1 MQIVSPGLGLIFWM
15 TLSFLILFFV
25 LKKFA
30 WKPIVNALNEREKT
44 IDNALH
50 SADKARQEMA
60 ALQFSNEQLLRDAKD
75 ERDALMRDARKVRDS
90 IIEEAR
96 LKASQEGQRMI
107 ENARES
113 IQNEK
118 MAAITELKNQ
128 VADLSIEI
136 AEKLLQQELSEPNKQ
151 KSTIE
156 KWLKD
161 VKIN

>member
-15 TLSFLILFFV
+15 TLSFLILFFI

-30 WKPIVNALNEREKT
+30 WKPIVNALNEREKA

-75 ERDALMRDARKVRDS
+75 ERDALMRDAHKVKDS

-96 LKASQEGQRMI
+96 QKASQEGQRMI

>member
-1 MQIVSPGLGLIFWM
+1 M
-15 TLSFLILFFV
+15 
-25 LKKFA
+25 
-30 WKPIVNALNEREKT
+30 NALNEREKA
-44 IDNALH
+44 IDIALH
-50 SADKARQEMA
+50 SAEKAREEMSS
-60 ALQFSNEQLLRDAKD
+60 LKFSNEQLLRDAKD

-90 IIEEAR
+90 IIEEAKG
-96 LKASQEGQRMI
+96 KASQEAQRI
-107 ENARES
+107 VENAKES

-118 MAAITELKNQ
+118 MAAITDLKNQ

>member
-1 MQIVSPGLGLIFWM
+1 
-15 TLSFLILFFV
+15 
-25 LKKFA
+25 
-30 WKPIVNALNEREKT
+30 VNALNEREKT